1 MCNCPDSPWIQS
13 ANTFLNTNRN
23 NRDGQWHTID
33 FLVRNHC
40 GINNRTDIESILN
53 YLRSC
58 RIVLSREAFQQ
69 TVLGELKRQGIVA
82 TLVYP
87 GPQGGVFIPCTE
99 DEVRMAANQILN
111 RINSEVENFE

>member
-1 MCNCPDSPWIQS
+1 MGSI
-13 ANTFLNTNRN
+13 
-23 NRDGQWHTID
+23 ID

-99 DEVRMAANQILN
+99 DEVRTAANQILN
-111 RINSEVENFE
+111 RINSEVENFEGVARLTSFSNLFARLRRYVNRIIGNM